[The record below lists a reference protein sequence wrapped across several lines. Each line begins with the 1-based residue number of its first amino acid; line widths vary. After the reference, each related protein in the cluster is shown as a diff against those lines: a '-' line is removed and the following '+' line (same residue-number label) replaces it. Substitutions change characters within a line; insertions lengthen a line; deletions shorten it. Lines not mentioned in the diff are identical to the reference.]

1 MVGCWRRISWV
12 PRCLFNNYSYSKLS
26 ASVVDGVSHVFC
38 RPGHILTV
46 NDIDYDSESDVPH
59 GGGAIINAALRRV
72 PDLTTCIG
80 PEDAKS
86 SARMLWCMASHL
98 YYHTELVGTLMR
110 SLVGGITTQKDI
122 RKWEPSTWVRCSF
135 FC

>member
-1 MVGCWRRISWV
+1 MSFPPLMSSSTCDFLDTFSGFYIEQVH
-12 PRCLFNNYSYSKLS
+12 
-26 ASVVDGVSHVFC
+26 GVY

-72 PDLTTCIG
+72 PDLTACIG

-86 SARMLWCMASHL
+86 AARMLWCMASHL
-98 YYHTELVGTLMR
+98 YYHTALVGTLMR
-110 SLVGGITTQKDI
+110 SLVGGLTSQKDI
-122 RKWEPSTWVRCSF
+122 RKWEPSTWVRCSL